1 MISVNGMLYVKSKI
15 KKLLRVNSDNK
26 DFQGLIKMLDGE
38 LNARYGIIQAQYDQY
53 NKTEDLDMV
62 VIGYLDN
69 IPADCVPAKRLNL

>member
-69 IPADCVPAKRLNL
+69 IPADGVPAKRLNL